1 MQEQKLERITPAQ
14 AGLDPQCIINMMD
27 RMEKEHINITSFML
41 LRHGKVLCE
50 ASYEPYDATQLRTV
64 YSLSKTFTSMA
75 VGIAA
80 GEGKIDL
87 DEKITDL
94 FAAEIENGKI
104 QVGKELASLTVRHL
118 LRMSIGQEK
127 EPGDSDCWDDMVS
140 AFLREPFHEMP
151 GEVFRYN
158 SIATYMLSAS
168 LKKKGIDL
176 EHYLEE
182 KLLTPM
188 GISGT
193 RWLRDPKGIC
203 VGGFG
208 FSLYPEVIAK
218 LGQMILQGGVWNG
231 IQLVPKDYID
241 MATSKQIENGDDSD
255 SDWAQGYGYQMWR
268 CRHNAVRGDGMY
280 GQFCIIHK
288 ETDTV
293 LAMTAV
299 TSDMQ
304 GEMNAYYDEVLLK
317 YQDEPLSEDEK
328 TMEVLKKRLNEL
340 HYVRPLPEDDGV
352 DVPEAFKKVDLSLTS
367 FFDLSLNIEGNTLT
381 LTGKDGEIWY
391 RAERGCWSKIR
402 RKVHC
407 SPFYTEKDS
416 MDTPV
421 IGAWGVKN
429 GALTIRVYEIE
440 FLEED
445 TLTLTEEED
454 GIHVSFANTTI
465 PSNPRDYVKK
475 VI

>member
-50 ASYEPYDATQLRTV
+50 ASYEPYDAAQLRTV

-104 QVGKELASLTVRHL
+104 QVGKELASLSLRHL
-118 LRMSIGQEK
+118 LRMSTGQEK
-127 EPGDSDCWDDMVS
+127 EPGGSDCWDDMVS

-208 FSLYPEVIAK
+208 FSLYP
-218 LGQMILQGGVWNG
+218 
-231 IQLVPKDYID
+231 
-241 MATSKQIENGDDSD
+241 
-255 SDWAQGYGYQMWR
+255 
-268 CRHNAVRGDGMY
+268 
-280 GQFCIIHK
+280 
-288 ETDTV
+288 
-293 LAMTAV
+293 
-299 TSDMQ
+299 
-304 GEMNAYYDEVLLK
+304 
-317 YQDEPLSEDEK
+317 
-328 TMEVLKKRLNEL
+328 
-340 HYVRPLPEDDGV
+340 
-352 DVPEAFKKVDLSLTS
+352 
-367 FFDLSLNIEGNTLT
+367 
-381 LTGKDGEIWY
+381 
-391 RAERGCWSKIR
+391 
-402 RKVHC
+402 
-407 SPFYTEKDS
+407 
-416 MDTPV
+416 
-421 IGAWGVKN
+421 
-429 GALTIRVYEIE
+429 
-440 FLEED
+440 
-445 TLTLTEEED
+445 
-454 GIHVSFANTTI
+454 
-465 PSNPRDYVKK
+465 
-475 VI
+475 